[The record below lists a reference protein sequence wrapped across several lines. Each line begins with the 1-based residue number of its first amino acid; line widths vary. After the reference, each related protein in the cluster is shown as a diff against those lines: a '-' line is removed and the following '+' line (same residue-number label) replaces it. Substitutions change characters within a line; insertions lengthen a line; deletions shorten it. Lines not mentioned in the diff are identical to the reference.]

1 MKKAVFSIFCVVL
14 CVAVFS
20 CASGGGGGGGSK
32 SSAGSELA
40 GQIIPGK
47 WTWEPQTPAD
57 KDNGDTSICRLEE
70 TYDVINGETVRVNK
84 LTGTITNAN
93 QYGLGECFI
102 VPDEETLELLKTCKA
117 VSFKVKGDGKRYQI
131 EAPISTVRDWGFHTY
146 FFDTSD
152 EATEYVIQMK
162 MFMQPSWAEATKFN
176 QTRITKFIFKTRNAA
191 EGGVGDFSATI
202 WDFKLHM

>member
-20 CASGGGGGGGSK
+20 CASGGGSSSSGSG
-32 SSAGSELA
+32 SGSELV
-40 GQIIPGK
+40 GQVVPGT
-47 WTWEPQTPAD
+47 WTWQPQMPAD
-57 KDNGDTSICRLEE
+57 KDNGDTSTCILEE
-70 TYDVINGETVRVNK
+70 ADEVIDGETVHVYN
-84 LTGTITNAN
+84 LSGTITNAN
-93 QYGLGECFI
+93 QYGLAECFI
-102 VPDEETLELLKTCKA
+102 TPDDETLELLKTCKA

-152 EATEYVIQMK
+152 ETAEYVVQMR
-162 MFMQPSWAEATKFN
+162 MFMQPSWAEATRFN

-191 EGGVGDFSATI
+191 EGGVGDFSAKI
-202 WDFKLHM
+202 WDLKLHM